1 MLGYCGN
8 IAVTSFIVKS
18 VYFKLLCLVSWTD
31 RRFRY
36 SSQVSGRFV
45 MEASD
50 TFAKRM
56 EQYANHTAF
65 VCGLITVAVH

>member
-1 MLGYCGN
+1 MWGYCGN

-18 VYFKLLCLVSWTD
+18 VYFKLLCSV

-45 MEASD
+45 IEALD

-56 EQYANHTAF
+56 QQCANHTAF
-65 VCGLITVAVH
+65 VCGLITVPVY